1 MRVVPTL
8 LALLALLASLT
19 LAGACTSKDAASD
32 SANPVDSTAVA
43 TLPPAGEPTAV
54 DISNYSLDMD
64 KMRRYAGAIKGFS
77 SLANADS
84 SVLAAMSSGSANES
98 TAQMISRIEAS
109 PVAMRVLSDNGL
121 TPRDYIW
128 ITAAYIQAAMTQG
141 MLESNARA
149 QVPAGQ
155 STNNVEFLKANRVEL
170 ERIMKDAGMTQ

>member
-8 LALLALLASLT
+8 LTLLASLA
-19 LAGACTSKDAASD
+19 LAGACTSKDVASD
-32 SANPVDSTAVA
+32 SAAAVDSAEVAV
-43 TLPPAGEPTAV
+43 LPPAGEPTAI

-77 SLANADS
+77 SMSNADS
-84 SVLAAMSSGSANES
+84 TVLAAMSSGSANES
-98 TAQMISRIEAS
+98 TAQMISRIESS
-109 PVAMRVLSDNGL
+109 PVAMRVLSDNRL

-155 STNNVEFLKANRVEL
+155 SAKNVEFLNANRVEL
-170 ERIMKDAGMTQ
+170 ERIMRDAGMTQ